1 MDSDFRIGF
10 ERGYTKGYAAMVR
23 DTRKAKM
30 AKARAQGISFKKE
43 LDTIDDVRQSK
54 WA

>member
-1 MDSDFRIGF
+1 MDSDFRVGF
-10 ERGYTKGYAAMVR
+10 ERGYAKGYAARVR
-23 DTRKAKM
+23 DSRKAKM
-30 AKARAQGISFKKE
+30 AKQRAREISFKRE